1 MNKLNLYN
9 NVSSPSVVKDVS
21 VGDWFSMIKGSDYS
35 DLIMGARS
43 GELDYEKV
51 KSSQMPCVTY
61 NFLYDSYK
69 KDSNIISPTGLIYF
83 DIDDPSFN
91 PDSVDKSKVYAMYR
105 SFGGLGWAII
115 VKVDG
120 LTKENFAYNY
130 TLIAKNI
137 GAEGFVDINARKA
150 SQFSILSFDKDI
162 YVNDN
167 TITFVAEQTKHTPK
181 PFPIHI
187 KSGILRGLGGVAKPN
202 VLCEDM
208 DPTDIPLRFDNLGD
222 IEFEGDFTANW
233 DGYDWV
239 KCWIPMKKTLSNRN
253 STLLSYCNNLVWLN
267 PHITKE
273 RTIRIM
279 YSVNEIAFVEPLN
292 KKKVLGIVDSIFTYL
307 SEGSLRPLVN
317 NKKRK
322 IVFKKKSDLTADD
335 KRSIVLA
342 LCTEKRVKDTREKIY
357 SILENWDFEKYG
369 RVSSLKVY
377 NNFPISKNTVE
388 KYWKE
393 FKGYAGTLNESFESG
408 SITKTNIPKT
418 VHKKTL

>member
-167 TITFVAEQTKHTPK
+167 TITFVAEETKYCTQTCV
-181 PFPIHI
+181 IRNLER
-187 KSGILRGLGGVAKPN
+187 GIYTRRGAIS
-202 VLCEDM
+202 EA
-208 DPTDIPLRFDNLGD
+208 TDVESSNIPLRFDNLGD
-222 IEFEGDFTANW
+222 IEFEGDFTTNW

-239 KCWIPMKKTLSNRN
+239 KCWIPMKKLRSNRN

-279 YSVNEIAFVEPLN
+279 CSVNEIAFIKPLD
-292 KKKVLGIVDSIFTYL
+292 KKKVLGVVDSIFTYL
-307 SEGSLRPLVN
+307 SEGGLKPLMSDR
-317 NKKRK
+317 KRK
-322 IVFKKKSDLTADD
+322 IVFKKNSDLTADD

-342 LCTEKRVKDTREKIY
+342 LCSEKKVEESRRKIY
-357 SILENWDFEKYG
+357 SILEDWDFCKYG
-369 RVSSLKVY
+369 KVSSVKIY
-377 NNFPISKNTVE
+377 KNFPVSKKTVG

-393 FKGYAGTLNESFESG
+393 FKSYASSLNETFKSSNLD
-408 SITKTNIPKT
+408 KC
-418 VHKKTL
+418 